1 MLLKQDLLP
10 LRTIGTPVSPKISWK
25 LQVVLTWGQRQVV
38 LYPKGSNIWKNDS
51 FWTGRNLVV
60 LKGLDSI
67 NKTTCSSNI
76 PEERRNM
83 CSKIPENKKLTNQ
96 LENIRKIKHHLYL
109 QNRIEIQGNASKD
122 TSMES
127 VNNRKNSNKISTSE
141 HLTKSSNHKTKTEA
155 TEIKE
160 LNSTPTKNITEE
172 TTAESFYNTFDKKDQ
187 NAATETLKEK
197 VANQTSEIQNGEKEE
212 VDQRA
217 KESKETVLIVGD
229 SMIKKIDGYLL
240 TKSINQKF
248 LVKVSSFKTAKTID
262 MYDHLKPT
270 LRDFNPGLF
279 IIHVGTN
286 DLSLNKTS
294 NEVAEEIVSLAESV
308 KKPSSNI
315 VVSDIV
321 THEDGYKTKVDEVNK
336 ILEEIF
342 GKKGTPLIRNNN
354 INSKRHINRS
364 RLHLNDTG
372 VSALVRRFKAFL
384 ANFE

>member
-10 LRTIGTPVSPKISWK
+10 LRTIGTPVSPKIFWK
-25 LQVVLTWGQRQVV
+25 LQVVLTWGQPQVV
-38 LYPKGSNIWKNDS
+38 VYPKGSNIWKNDS

-83 CSKIPENKKLTNQ
+83 CSKIPENKNLTNQ

-217 KESKETVLIVGD
+217 KKSKETVLIVGD
-229 SMIKKIDGYLL
+229 SMIKKIDGY
-240 TKSINQKF
+240 F
-248 LVKVSSFKTAKTID
+248 A
-262 MYDHLKPT
+262 H
-270 LRDFNPGLF
+270 
-279 IIHVGTN
+279 
-286 DLSLNKTS
+286 
-294 NEVAEEIVSLAESV
+294 
-308 KKPSSNI
+308 
-315 VVSDIV
+315 
-321 THEDGYKTKVDEVNK
+321 
-336 ILEEIF
+336 
-342 GKKGTPLIRNNN
+342 
-354 INSKRHINRS
+354 
-364 RLHLNDTG
+364 
-372 VSALVRRFKAFL
+372 
-384 ANFE
+384 